1 MNCACNLHLRLAVKT
16 KQQKNIN
23 IYTYTYIF
31 EKPFDCIFA
40 WKIKK
45 TKTNPISITTVTP
58 LLSKDQNLTK
68 RKKSTN
74 QILLFF
80 ASKNHH
86 NFFSIFVPHPSPLRS
101 YLTNY
106 QIFHHQKN
114 WEKSILCPISP
125 PLILPLPAINKTI
138 FKFNSIH
145 YN

>member
-1 MNCACNLHLRLAVKT
+1 MIKKKPFFSPEFFNYSSIFMENALKQNAMNCACNLHLRLAVKT

-68 RKKSTN
+68 RKK
-74 QILLFF
+74 
-80 ASKNHH
+80 
-86 NFFSIFVPHPSPLRS
+86 
-101 YLTNY
+101 
-106 QIFHHQKN
+106 
-114 WEKSILCPISP
+114 
-125 PLILPLPAINKTI
+125 INKSNFI
-138 FKFNSIH
+138 VLCKQKSS
-145 YN
+145 